1 MSSKGRAGR
10 YAVGIGSGAA
20 AGAAAGSSVLPGWG
34 TLIGGVVGGVGGA
47 IGAGVNE
54 GNISDADAK
63 LREQQQRERDM
74 AITMIRRRRA
84 QELGADTRR
93 LDYML
98 ADEAMDTRHLAE
110 RKAFDDAT
118 TTLDPNAFV
127 GMAVNGT
134 RAAGSIYDSM
144 NKPSMGGG
152 VPTLNDPGQYTSLN
166 SGSAYQLDKPQLLQD
181 DDQYSLDPRR
191 FSLTGGFR

>member
-10 YAVGIGSGAA
+10 YAVGIGSGLA
-20 AGAAAGSSVLPGWG
+20 AGAATGASIGGPWG
-34 TLIGGVVGGVGGA
+34 ALIGGAVGGIGGA

-54 GNISDADAK
+54 GNISDADAQ

-74 AITMIRRRRA
+74 AVTMIRRRRA

-93 LDYML
+93 LDYAL
-98 ADEAMDTRHLAE
+98 ADAGMDTRHLAE
-110 RKAFDDAT
+110 RKAFDEAT

-134 RAAGSIYDSM
+134 RAAGSVYDSM

-166 SGSAYQLDKPQLLQD
+166 SGSAYQLDKPPLLQD
-181 DDQYSLDPRR
+181 DDPYALDPRR